1 VSTRQVTRN
10 FKENRTKLRESID
23 DLVDILIYCLS
34 LANTLDNDLTK
45 VVLEKSDYDRKK
57 YPMQ

>member
-1 VSTRQVTRN
+1 MSTRQVTRN

-23 DLVDILIYCLS
+23 DLVEILIYCLS
-34 LANTLDNDLTK
+34 LANTLDIDLTK

>member
-1 VSTRQVTRN
+1 MSTRQVTRN

-23 DLVDILIYCLS
+23 DLVEILIYCLS
-34 LANTLDNDLTK
+34 LANTLDIDLTE